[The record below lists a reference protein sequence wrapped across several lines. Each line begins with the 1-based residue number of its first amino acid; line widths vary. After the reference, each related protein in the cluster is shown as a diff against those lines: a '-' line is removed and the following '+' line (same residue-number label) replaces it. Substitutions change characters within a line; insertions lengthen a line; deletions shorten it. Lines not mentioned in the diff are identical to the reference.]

1 MRKGSSYFIL
11 TALMI
16 AVLVVASCGGG
27 TKTTTTAGTTT
38 STTTTAGTT
47 TSANST
53 TSSSTKTGTTTGTTS
68 STTTSSTGGGLPTAA
83 TAITTHSEAVLA
95 SYKDLCLMCH
105 GAGLVNQFPAS
116 PSWDGKKNGSTV
128 NTGVYNI
135 VTGSPADHTGR
146 TVDSCTTQSGCH
158 TAGVAVAMTTI
169 YVTTAG
175 TSLPPKGTVVAFQDP
190 KPGVNPPFKAPHA
203 IDGVYEN
210 CITCHMGDNAAGSQF
225 VVSTD
230 HWCEECHKTVPAP
243 SFDPAHNGT
252 GFPTLPAQQS
262 CIICHQGT

>member
-1 MRKGSSYFIL
+1 MRKGSLYFIL

-27 TKTTTTAGTTT
+27 TKTTT

-47 TSANST
+47 TTASST
-53 TSSSTKTGTTTGTTS
+53 TSSSTTTSTTTGTTS
-68 STTTSSTGGGLPTAA
+68 STTTTSSTGGGLPTAA
-83 TAITTHSEAVLA
+83 TAITTHTEAVLTN
-95 SYKDLCLMCH
+95 YKGLCLMCH
-105 GAGLVNQFPAS
+105 GAGMTNQFPTS

-128 NTGVYNI
+128 NTDVYNI
-135 VTGSPADHTGR
+135 VAGLPADHTGR
-146 TVDSCTTQSGCH
+146 TADMCTTQSGCH
-158 TAGVAVAMTTI
+158 TAGAAVAMVTI

-190 KPGVNPPFKAPHA
+190 HPGVNPPFIAPHA
-203 IDGVYEN
+203 IDGVYAN

-225 VVSTD
+225 VISTD
-230 HWCEECHKTVPAP
+230 HWCEECHKTVPEP

-262 CIICHQGT
+262 CIICHKGTN